1 MRSMVLGIVGASAF
15 LVLASTST
23 PAAASVTFN
32 TNGSTLSCNGVV
44 NCVQN
49 TSTSVSFGGMTLSY
63 SAGTGLNIDPTSF
76 INLGA
81 LDTTGSGSFDLTG
94 LLLGIN
100 INQTVPG
107 GSGMLQAGNLFGTIM
122 GTSSGAAISWLA
134 TGVTINGY
142 VYSVTNS
149 PLSIVPPAS
158 CIAGP
163 ETCGVTSI
171 QGQVAAVPEPGTWAL
186 MLLGFGGIGMALR
199 RRRRP
204 VLAQLA

>member
-1 MRSMVLGIVGASAF
+1 MRSLVLGIIGATGLA
-15 LVLASTST
+15 LASIAT

-32 TNGSTLSCNGVV
+32 TSGSVLSCNGVA

-63 SAGTGLNIDPTSF
+63 VEGSGLNIDPTSF

-81 LDTTGSGSFDLTG
+81 LDASGSGSFDLTG

-100 INQTVPG
+100 INQTDPG
-107 GSGMLQAGNLFGTIM
+107 GSGMLQAGNLFGTIA
-122 GTSSGAAISWLA
+122 GNSSSASISWLA

-142 VYSVTNS
+142 IYSVSNS

-158 CIAGP
+158 CIAGT
-163 ETCGVTSI
+163 EACGVTSI
-171 QGQVAAVPEPGTWAL
+171 QGQVAAVPEPATWGM
-186 MLLGFGGIGMALR
+186 MLLGFAGMGMLLR